1 MSGHIYTK
9 ISQPA
14 DHSLV
19 ILKMI
24 PMEVFRLGSEINHD
38 CEPQVADSRCTT
50 YKNQLRGK
58 EREREQ
64 ASEVGERLVLNRR
77 GTMFHRQAAMSE
89 ENCLMPCFQMK
100 VIKKKSQQLESK
112 PLLFWETHFSSQ
124 ANSTK
129 SRTWSMIPDIRQ
141 RQQQVSTQTSK
152 HPSLLKSMKVQP
164 RECQEKLQR
173 AIYIFQAW
181 QTMQERFVPR
191 AIRKTEYGSNVPPVD
206 KEHALPLYFL

>member
-24 PMEVFRLGSEINHD
+24 PMEVFRLVLEINHD

-58 EREREQ
+58 QREREQ

-77 GTMFHRQAAMSE
+77 GTIFHLQAAKSK
-89 ENCLMPCFQMK
+89 ENCLMPFF
-100 VIKKKSQQLESK
+100 IWK
-112 PLLFWETHFSSQ
+112 PLKKNPNNWK
-124 ANSTK
+124 ANHYYS
-129 SRTWSMIPDIRQ
+129 
-141 RQQQVSTQTSK
+141 
-152 HPSLLKSMKVQP
+152 
-164 RECQEKLQR
+164 EKLISATRPTVRRAGPEAWYLTAGKGYSRLALKASFSVKIYESATQR
-173 AIYIFQAW
+173 VPGKITEGYYIFQAW

-206 KEHALPLYFL
+206 KEHALPLYFI

>member
-24 PMEVFRLGSEINHD
+24 PMEVFRLVLEINHD

-58 EREREQ
+58 QREREQ

-77 GTMFHRQAAMSE
+77 GTIFHLQAAKSE
-89 ENCLMPCFQMK
+89 ENCLMPFF
-100 VIKKKSQQLESK
+100 IWK
-112 PLLFWETHFSSQ
+112 PLKKIPTTGKQTAIILRNSFQQPGQQYEEQDLKHDTWQQ
-124 ANSTK
+124 AKAT
-129 SRTWSMIPDIRQ
+129 
-141 RQQQVSTQTSK
+141 
-152 HPSLLKSMKVQP
+152 
-164 RECQEKLQR
+164 
-173 AIYIFQAW
+173 A
-181 QTMQERFVPR
+181 
-191 AIRKTEYGSNVPPVD
+191 G
-206 KEHALPLYFL
+206 